1 MSAFVDKFRDVAGQ
15 RGLRKD
21 WSPAGYIDAWRSFVL
36 DCEEGYQWS
45 IYEYENELGVR
56 DVIEKVLTAPE
67 LSVYP
72 ELPIFAEGVAE
83 IDDRFASL
91 LRLGPSVLQDS
102 APWWHRS
109 LPGYAGPDL
118 VADAKSIYSVQ
129 LRLVDH

>member
-1 MSAFVDKFRDVAGQ
+1 M
-15 RGLRKD
+15 
-21 WSPAGYIDAWRSFVL
+21 L

-56 DVIEKVLTAPE
+56 DVIDKVLTASE
-67 LSVYP
+67 LSAYP
-72 ELPIFAEGVAE
+72 ELPTFAEVVAE

-102 APWWHRS
+102 APWWHSS

-118 VADAKSIYSVQ
+118 VADAKSKYSVQ